1 MSPSLGP
8 APGTRALVVGGCG
21 GIGRS
26 YVDGLIAHDCRVAV
40 LDLGRAFEARP
51 LPPGVTFAAVDV
63 TQTAAFEEAF
73 NVAVAQLGG
82 LDVLAHLVGINPAHA
97 GIADIGTGDLQQV
110 MDVNLYSALAAARLG
125 IDAMRTGGGAMVFV
139 SSGLA
144 LNPEP
149 TFGCYAMSK
158 AALIALVKTVGKE
171 NAPAIRCNAV
181 APGLVDTAFL
191 SGGTGSAARRDHL
204 QEMGDLADRI
214 VASIPMG
221 RIARPEEVAAPMLF
235 LSGPGSAHM
244 TGQVLYINGGRL
256 MP

>member
-1 MSPSLGP
+1 MSPLLGP

-26 YVDGLIAHDCRVAV
+26 YVDGLVAHGCRVAV
-40 LDLGRAFEARP
+40 LDLQQAFDTAP
-51 LPPGVTFAAVDV
+51 LPPEVDFAAVDV
-63 TQTAAFEEAF
+63 TRAAAYGEAF
-73 NVAVAQLGG
+73 RVAVAQLGG
-82 LDVLAHLVGINPAHA
+82 LDVLAHLVGINPAHET
-97 GIADIGTGDLQQV
+97 IADIEAGDLRRI
-110 MDVNLYSALAAARLG
+110 MDVNLHSALTAARLG
-125 IDAMRTGGGAMVFV
+125 IDAMRASGGAMVFV

-149 TFGCYAMSK
+149 TFGGYAMSK
-158 AALIALVKTVGKE
+158 AALIALVKTVAKE

-191 SGGTGSAARRDHL
+191 SGGTGADEERDHL
-204 QEMGDLADRI
+204 KDMGGLADRI

-244 TGQVLYINGGRL
+244 TGQILHINGGRL